1 MQVKSWITE
10 DYHHRSVRFLWSRS
24 EITVSEKNPTLIFFF
39 FFFFFSSSDGSNDL
53 PLSLKKKK
61 KKSAKDLY
69 SASATDNEH
78 DTPRSELESV
88 FTS

>member
-1 MQVKSWITE
+1 MITLRNHGFREKSNT
-10 DYHHRSVRFLWSRS
+10 DVYLTDQMTCHC
-24 EITVSEKNPTLIFFF
+24 
-39 FFFFFSSSDGSNDL
+39 
-53 PLSLKKKK
+53 LSKKKKK

-78 DTPRSELESV
+78 DTPRNELESV

>member
-1 MQVKSWITE
+1 MITLRNNGFREKSNS
-10 DYHHRSVRFLWSRS
+10 D
-24 EITVSEKNPTLIFFF
+24 IFF
-39 FFFFFSSSDGSNDL
+39 SDGSNDL
-53 PLSLKKKK
+53 PLSLQKK